1 MSEPTHIVI
10 FWKSNEA
17 EHLYRAS
24 DGIQIGQRKDHVVL
38 FGENPNKKES
48 RVFIDAASAS
58 KYLRGVVPQE
68 DQARIRLT
76 DIQANGIANV
86 TTPKTFTLELRD
98 AEHLVIAPS
107 GAIELPG
114 SGTRKLN

>member
-58 KYLRGVVPQE
+58 KYLRGQVPMQDMKDRAE
-68 DQARIRLT
+68 PRIVR
-76 DIQANGIANV
+76 V
-86 TTPKTFTLELRD
+86 EERD

-107 GAIELPG
+107 GAIVLPG